1 MAKYGNKELTTVDG
15 NPISIGEAIK
25 RAKKAIE
32 KEKDKERMIELIQE
46 VLDNQSKEEEWWVR

>member
-46 VLDNQSKEEEWWVR
+46 VLDNQSKEEE